1 MRRAWGGGGVREGRY
16 RPSSKVDWRRLD
28 KEIEYLENSFSV
40 EKTIQLF
47 EEVFIQGA
55 KRAIFRT
62 YAPKHRELVKQI
74 ELE

>member
-1 MRRAWGGGGVREGRY
+1 
-16 RPSSKVDWRRLD
+16 VDWRRLD

-47 EEVFIQGA
+47 EEVFIKGA